1 MTIGP
6 NEDGKTAAASASRR
20 AQPPQPGRS
29 PDLPPMME
37 SLSMMIDYAIVE
49 SAELRLPFLVLL
61 LRMARL
67 ELEHA
72 GKAVANDGDRA
83 VTDGV

>member
-1 MTIGP
+1 MTVGP
-6 NEDGKTAAASASRR
+6 GKDGETATVNVSTRL
-20 AQPPQPGRS
+20 QPPRPGHRS

-72 GKAVANDGDRA
+72 GTATANVAGDP
-83 VTDGV
+83 